1 MNNITRVSDI
11 TYSDIAS
18 YLRLSDIT
26 EYDQNYLTTLI
37 NISKEYIS
45 KYTGISIENL
55 DNYAD
60 FIIVVFVLCQSMYD
74 VRSLYV
80 DNSNLNNVVETILGM
95 HQNNLL
101 PNGEVWVVIQ
111 KKQGAPSSKEHLE
124 ELFGNCEI
132 ITRDKGYYILKSIKH
147 EQK

>member
-1 MNNITRVSDI
+1 MNNITKVSEI
-11 TYSDIAS
+11 TYSNIAS

-26 EYDQNYLTTLI
+26 EDDQNYLTTLI

-45 KYTGISIENL
+45 KYTGISIEDL

-80 DNSNLNNVVETILGM
+80 DNSNLNKVVETILGM

-101 PNGEVWVVIQ
+101 PNGDLN
-111 KKQGAPSSKEHLE
+111 A
-124 ELFGNCEI
+124 
-132 ITRDKGYYILKSIKH
+132 
-147 EQK
+147 